1 MATSQT
7 SEIQPGK
14 KVRVRVPSGGMR
26 LVSKALFLRV
36 LAELVAGLG
45 ATLQVDGAQ
54 AASETADGAA
64 LKLLPGGGTAAH
76 PFKGERRNG
85 VLWIRGGFVNAL
97 ELDDEEIDAVSTGH
111 AWCRVEFDLSVE
123 FDFVFTAQLLSAT
136 LDHGPELPAD
146 DGRLGIFHVL
156 LFSFTNGQVT
166 SQSVTQHLVVRACDD
181 GSGSGTAALSV
192 IQS

>member
-76 PFKGERRNG
+76 PFKGERRSG
-85 VLWIRGGFVNAL
+85 SLWIRGGYCNAI
-97 ELDDEEIDAVSTGH
+97 ELDDEEIGASSTGV
-111 AWCRVEFDLSVE
+111 AWIKLEFTLGSE
-123 FDFVFTAQLLSAT
+123 FDFVFTATLTAAT
-136 LDHGPELPAD
+136 LEHGTTLPTD
-146 DGRLGIFHVL
+146 DGTLAVFHL
-156 LFSFTNGQVT
+156 PLFTYASGLVT
-166 SQSVTQHLVVRACDD
+166 AQSVTQDLIVRACDD
-181 GSGSGTAALSV
+181 GSGTSTAALNV